1 MCWCFAEWLACPD
14 DSQSGSESSAW
25 QQTKKLRPNGN
36 AAALSIEI
44 KNSGADVVGTK
55 LPDGAAGSTE
65 ATSTEVKGAIPKAI
79 EPTRK
84 IVSLPALKSGSV
96 ARGKTFVS
104 VYVCVNVY
112 VRVCHVRIRVQR
124 QSVLLL

>member
-1 MCWCFAEWLACPD
+1 MACPD

-79 EPTRK
+79 EPSPSSRK
-84 IVSLPALKSGSV
+84 IVSLSALKSGSV
-96 ARGKTFVS
+96 ARGKTFLS
-104 VYVCVNVY
+104 VYVYVFVNVY